1 MVIKVVHK
9 IFKTNLDKYK
19 TFKFQKKYIS
29 STYKPTLGLLSSQP
43 AKRKKKKDDQPTF
56 NIIQIINNENET
68 INESWRKSSDL
79 IVVKFH
85 VTCYWKNLCDK
96 KHKLSLQLIV
106 VKLLIYNEQDI
117 NQNEWYR
124 YIF

>member
-68 INESWRKSSDL
+68 INES
-79 IVVKFH
+79 
-85 VTCYWKNLCDK
+85 
-96 KHKLSLQLIV
+96 
-106 VKLLIYNEQDI
+106 
-117 NQNEWYR
+117 
-124 YIF
+124 